1 VVRAARAL
9 SGAVAHGDLGAS
21 IFDSQP
27 VAQKLAQ
34 YFPATLELTLSAM
47 AFAIA
52 VGIPAGV
59 LAAVRHR
66 TVIDALTMSGALLGV
81 SIPVFWLGWILVYV
95 FAVLPSHAGLNLFR
109 SRTHRAH
116 LLRPARTHLV
126 VIDALL
132 AATARRP
139 RRALASGAA
148 CDHAG
153 DHPAGDHRE
162 DHPQRML
169 DVLSADYIR
178 TARAKGLGQRAV
190 IFKHALRNAL
200 IPIITILGLQ
210 TGLLLGGAVL
220 TESVFAWPGVGRLA
234 FEAIS
239 NRDMPLING
248 CILLFAAVF
257 VVVNTLVDILYA
269 AANPRIATASAPLML
284 EISDGEFVAIRD
296 LIRDRFGIWYD
307 DQKRFLLLSRL
318 STRLAKRGVE
328 TYGSYVQFLRY
339 DPKREEEWDDLA
351 SVCRTT
357 RRTSFA
363 SALSSR
369 RWPVRSS
376 TSFAR
381 ARRACG
387 SGRRHAPRARSRT
400 RSRSR

>member
-1 VVRAARAL
+1 MLRFLADRLVRLVVVLLAITVVSFLFMHAIPGDPVAL
-9 SGAVAHGDLGAS
+9 RLGEHASPQEVAHLRSSLGLDRPWFVQLALYLGAVAHGDLGAS

-66 TVIDALTMSGALLGV
+66 SVIDALTMSGALLGV

-95 FAVLPSHAGLNLFR
+95 FAVLPSHAGLNLFPISGR
-109 SRTHRAH
+109 IALTYFV
-116 LLRPARTHLV
+116 PARTHLV

-132 AATARRP
+132 AGNG
-139 RRALASGAA
+139 RAALDALWHLVLPAITLGTIPLAIIAKITRSG
-148 CDHAG
+148 
-153 DHPAGDHRE
+153 
-162 DHPQRML
+162 ML

-269 AANPRIATASAPLML
+269 AANPRI
-284 EISDGEFVAIRD
+284 
-296 LIRDRFGIWYD
+296 
-307 DQKRFLLLSRL
+307 
-318 STRLAKRGVE
+318 
-328 TYGSYVQFLRY
+328 RY
-339 DPKREEEWDDLA
+339 
-351 SVCRTT
+351 S
-357 RRTSFA
+357 
-363 SALSSR
+363 
-369 RWPVRSS
+369 
-376 TSFAR
+376 
-381 ARRACG
+381 
-387 SGRRHAPRARSRT
+387 
-400 RSRSR
+400 